1 MFVVNF
7 RSDKYGSSYI
17 FRRIIEFDLGK
28 SKRNS
33 IFQKIYRYST
43 MSIRS
48 ISLGNES
55 TYQTFYLQSYRGI
68 DPSVLL

>member
-17 FRRIIEFDLGK
+17 SRRIIEFDLGK

-55 TYQTFYLQSYRGI
+55 TYQTFYLQFYRGI